1 MRTDL
6 GAWRKL
12 RNPDDGECNVSTASE
27 DCGLEGQSLAGKRF
41 IRSRAVASRVVA
53 GETLLVPIR
62 ARVGDMASIY
72 SFNGTGSSIWQL
84 LETPKTVDE
93 LVAAVAQEYDA
104 EQERVE
110 KDVREFLGE
119 MLSVGLAEV
128 PASAAMAAD

>member
-1 MRTDL
+1 MRINLDMR
-6 GAWRKL
+6 GNS
-12 RNPDDGECNVSTASE
+12 RNSTNGESTVFTA
-27 DCGLEGQSLAGKRF
+27 LENQRF

-62 ARVGDMASIY
+62 ARVGDLASIY

-93 LVAAVAQEYDA
+93 LVAAVALEYDA
-104 EQERVE
+104 ERDRVE
-110 KDVREFLGE
+110 KDVKEFLGE

>member
-1 MRTDL
+1 MRADL
-6 GAWRKL
+6 EAWRKL
-12 RNPDDGECNVSTASE
+12 RNPDDGECNVLTASE
-27 DCGLEGQSLAGKRF
+27 DCGLEGQSPTGKRF

>member
-1 MRTDL
+1 MRINLDMR
-6 GAWRKL
+6 GNS
-12 RNPDDGECNVSTASE
+12 RNPTIGECTVLTAS
-27 DCGLEGQSLAGKRF
+27 DNQRF

-53 GETLLVPIR
+53 GDTLLVPIR
-62 ARVGDMASIY
+62 ARVGDLASIY

-93 LVAAVAQEYDA
+93 LVAAVAEEYDA
-104 EQERVE
+104 ERDRVE
-110 KDVREFLGE
+110 KDVKEFLGE

>member
-1 MRTDL
+1 ML
-6 GAWRKL
+6 
-12 RNPDDGECNVSTASE
+12 TASE
-27 DCGLEGQSLAGKRF
+27 NRRF
-41 IRSRAVASRVVA
+41 TRSRSVASRVVA

-62 ARVGDMASIY
+62 SRVGDLASIY

-110 KDVREFLGE
+110 KDVKEFLNE

-128 PASAAMAAD
+128 PASAATAGD

>member
-1 MRTDL
+1 VL
-6 GAWRKL
+6 
-12 RNPDDGECNVSTASE
+12 TASE
-27 DCGLEGQSLAGKRF
+27 DCGLEGQSPTGKRF

-72 SFNGTGSSIWQL
+72 SFNGTGSSIWQM

>member
-1 MRTDL
+1 MSM
-6 GAWRKL
+6 AI
-12 RNPDDGECNVSTASE
+12 E
-27 DCGLEGQSLAGKRF
+27 DYGLEGQSLAGNRF

-62 ARVGDMASIY
+62 ARVGDLASIY

-84 LETPKTVDE
+84 LEAPKTVDE

-104 EQERVE
+104 ERDRVE
-110 KDVREFLGE
+110 KDVKEFLGE

-128 PASAAMAAD
+128 PTSATMAAD

>member
-1 MRTDL
+1 MRINLDVR
-6 GAWRKL
+6 GHS
-12 RNPDDGECNVSTASE
+12 RNSTIGECIVFTA
-27 DCGLEGQSLAGKRF
+27 LENQRF

-62 ARVGDMASIY
+62 ARVGDLASIY

-104 EQERVE
+104 EHDRVE
-110 KDVREFLGE
+110 KDVKEFLGE

>member
-1 MRTDL
+1 M
-6 GAWRKL
+6 
-12 RNPDDGECNVSTASE
+12 
-27 DCGLEGQSLAGKRF
+27 
-41 IRSRAVASRVVA
+41 
-53 GETLLVPIR
+53 
-62 ARVGDMASIY
+62 
-72 SFNGTGSSIWQL
+72 

-128 PASAAMAAD
+128 PASAAPGVAALVHTPP

>member
-1 MRTDL
+1 MSIESI
-6 GAWRKL
+6 A
-12 RNPDDGECNVSTASE
+12 
-27 DCGLEGQSLAGKRF
+27 LEGQSFVRT
-41 IRSRAVASRVVA
+41 RSVAARVVG

-62 ARVGDMASIY
+62 ARVGDLASIY
-72 SFNGTGSSIWQL
+72 SFNGTGSSIWKL
-84 LETPKTVDE
+84 LETPKTVAE

-128 PASAAMAAD
+128 STSSAMAAA